1 MRVLAYE
8 VRRLRSL
15 RSTWLIVAAVVA
27 CNTATAAV
35 LTLRLPD
42 GPLAARDAVRA
53 VTALVP
59 FLPLSFAA
67 LGAGVLGAL
76 SYGHEVRHPGL
87 PASRVTLGR
96 RLALVA
102 AKLVVLVPVALLL
115 AVVTLTLDALVVG
128 LALPPGVTVPV
139 LADPALLR
147 PEHFAAAPPAAL
159 VQALPA
165 FAALVLLSGWA
176 GLLIASVV
184 RSAAA
189 GVLLLAALPVLLT
202 PAVGLALRQYGGGW
216 PVWAR
221 ELMPFRY
228 GLEQLDGV
236 DLGAGLGGV
245 LHLGAPAGLP
255 SAGAAGLLVALA
267 VPAAALV
274 LAGVLVQIRRRA
286 L

>member
-15 RSTWLIVAAVVA
+15 RSTWLIVATVVV
-27 CNTATAAV
+27 CNVATAAV
-35 LTLRLPD
+35 LTVRLPG
-42 GPLAARDAVRA
+42 GPLSARDAVRA

-59 FLPLSFAA
+59 LLPLPFAA
-67 LGAGVLGAL
+67 LGAGALGAL

-87 PASRVTLGR
+87 AASRVRLGR

-102 AKLVVLVPVALLL
+102 AKLAVLTPVALLL
-115 AVVTLTLDALVVG
+115 AVLTLTLDALVVRI
-128 LALPPGVTVPV
+128 ALPPEVTVGA

-147 PEHFAAAPPAAL
+147 PELFAAAPPAAL
-159 VQALPA
+159 VHSLPA

-176 GLLIASVV
+176 GLLITSVV

-189 GVLLLAALPVLLT
+189 GVLLLAALPVLMA
-202 PAVGLALRQYGGGW
+202 PAVGLALRQAGGGW

-228 GLEQLDGV
+228 GLERLDGL
-236 DLGAGLGGV
+236 DLGSGLGV
-245 LHLGAPAGLP
+245 LHLGAPSGSP
-255 SAGAAGLLVALA
+255 SAGAVALAGALA
-267 VPAAALV
+267 VPAVLLV